1 MRSLWRILCLL
12 CAVML
17 ASATAAPLAPPEHR
31 RGLEQTWLSVP
42 EWYLVHSPTE
52 FATYLAQD
60 GKPSAFPWIGHI
72 GQLWGSYAAATQAQ
86 VGDSRSA
93 PNPGYHVMDLVTA
106 GSTSVEYSVRAG
118 YELTAGRLAELTR
131 GAAPTAEEKLAA
143 KVAQDYVDFIRARP
157 WYEFDFFTQLAAVW
171 RDTGAWGPDLL
182 RKWER
187 KYALTTEYLAKG
199 LCAQIVRLVTPA
211 SRAASKPTTAIVV
224 DRWLDRIDGAWPE
237 MQRLRS
243 YQTGGQLLL
252 VPRHAAFS
260 AVSLAIARSG
270 ANFVEVAGN
279 GQDAPILLSA
289 LAPEDWRPASAGE
302 WLRQPVI
309 TRPGSV
315 RVLMAVPITRLAQTL
330 RDLDASGVRLEHIHD
345 Y

>member
-1 MRSLWRILCLL
+1 MKALWRILCLL
-12 CAVML
+12 CVVML
-17 ASATAAPLAPPEHR
+17 TQAVAAPLAPLEHR

-42 EWYLVHSPTE
+42 EWYRVHSPTE
-52 FATYLAQD
+52 FAAYLSHD
-60 GKPSAFPWIGHI
+60 GKPSDFPWLGHV
-72 GQLWGSYAAATQAQ
+72 GQLWGSYAAATRAQ
-86 VGDSRSA
+86 LRDARSA
-93 PNPGYHVMDLVTA
+93 PNAGYHLTNLATA
-106 GSTSVEYSVRAG
+106 GGTSVEYSLRAG

-131 GAAPTAEEKLAA
+131 GVAPTAEETLAA
-143 KVAQDYVDFIRARP
+143 RVAQDYADFIRTRP
-157 WYEFDFFTQLAAVW
+157 WYEFDFFAQLAAVW

-199 LCAQIVRLVTPA
+199 LCAQLVRLVAPA
-211 SRAASKPTTAIVV
+211 SASSDKPTTAIVV

-260 AVSLAIARSG
+260 IISTAIARSG
-270 ANFVEVAGN
+270 ANFVEIAGN
-279 GQDAPILLSA
+279 GPEAPILLSV
-289 LAPEDWRPASAGE
+289 LAGQDWKPRKGAVL
-302 WLRQPVI
+302 LRQPVL
-309 TRPGSV
+309 TQP
-315 RVLMAVPITRLAQTL
+315 RVTQVVFSVPISALAESL
-330 RDLDASGVRLEHIHD
+330 RDLDTQGLRLEHLHD